1 MANAPYSSPATQ
13 PLSDTTMTNTLKL
26 VLLALAAYAPAAH
39 AAISVV
45 DDAGNRVTLQQP
57 ARRIISMSPH
67 VTELLFAVGGGSR
80 IVGAMNFSDYP
91 EAARRIPLVG
101 SNSQIDMERAVA
113 LKPDL
118 LIVWQSGN
126 TARQLEQLRQLGVP
140 VFFSEPRRLDDV
152 ATSLTRFGQLL
163 GTEVQAQR
171 AAASYRAQ
179 IAALAARHSKRPNVR
194 VFYQIW
200 DKPVYTLSG
209 DHMVSDAIRLCGGE
223 NIFAGLKVK
232 APSVSIEAVM
242 QANPEA
248 ILGDEQHGP
257 DDAGI
262 TIWKPYK
269 TMTAVARGNLFTL
282 NSELLTRSGPR
293 LPQGVSQLCERLET
307 ARRRRPK

>member
-1 MANAPYSSPATQ
+1 M
-13 PLSDTTMTNTLKL
+13 TTPFKI
-26 VLLALAAYAPAAH
+26 VLLALSLAAPGAH
-39 AAISVV
+39 AAVSVT
-45 DDAGNRVTLQQP
+45 DDAGKVVTLQKP

-67 VTELLFAVGGGSR
+67 VTELLFSAGGGDR
-80 IVGAMNFSDYP
+80 IVGAMNFSNYP
-91 EAARRIPLVG
+91 DAAKRIPLIG

-118 LIVWQSGN
+118 LIVWKSGN

-163 GTEVQAQR
+163 GTEPVAQK
-171 AAASYRAQ
+171 AAADYRAQ
-179 IAALAARHSKRPNVR
+179 IAALGARHSKRPTVR

-223 NIFAGLKVK
+223 NVFAGLKVK

-242 QANPEA
+242 QENPEA
-248 ILGDEQHGP
+248 IVGDEPHGP

-262 TIWKPYK
+262 TIWKPFN
-269 TMTAVARGNLFTL
+269 TMTAVGRGNLFTL

-293 LPQGVSQLCERLET
+293 LPQGVAQLCERLET
-307 ARRRRPK
+307 ARQRRPGKGV

>member
-1 MANAPYSSPATQ
+1 
-13 PLSDTTMTNTLKL
+13 MTHTFKT
-26 VLLALAAYAPAAH
+26 VLLALSIAAPGAH
-39 AAISVV
+39 AAVSVI
-45 DDAGNRVTLQQP
+45 DDAGNRITLQQP

-67 VTELLFAVGGGSR
+67 VTELLFSAGGGER
-80 IVGAMNFSDYP
+80 IVGAMNFSNFPD
-91 EAARRIPLVG
+91 AAKRIPLIG
-101 SNSQIDMERAVA
+101 SNSQIDMERAVS

-118 LIVWQSGN
+118 LIVWKSGN

-163 GTEVQAQR
+163 GTEAVAQK
-171 AAASYRAQ
+171 AAADYRAQ
-179 IAALAARHSKRPNVR
+179 IAALGARYSKRPTVR

-223 NIFAGLKVK
+223 NVFAGLKVK

-242 QANPEA
+242 QENPEA
-248 ILGDEQHGP
+248 IIGDEPHGP

-262 TIWKPYK
+262 TIWKPFGS
-269 TMTAVARGNLFTL
+269 MTAVGRGNLFTL

-293 LPQGVSQLCERLET
+293 LPQGVAQLCERLDT
-307 ARRRRPK
+307 ARQRRPAKGV

>member
-1 MANAPYSSPATQ
+1 MNNTFSIIL
-13 PLSDTTMTNTLKL
+13 LSIA
-26 VLLALAAYAPAAH
+26 ALSPAAH

-67 VTELLFAVGGGSR
+67 VTELLFAAGGGNR

-91 EAARRIPLVG
+91 EAAKRIPLVG

-126 TARQLEQLRQLGVP
+126 TARQLEQLRSLGVP
-140 VFFSEPRRLDDV
+140 LFFSEPRKLDDV

-163 GTEVQAQR
+163 GTE
-171 AAASYRAQ
+171 AAAQEAAAAYRAQ
-179 IAALAARHSKRPNVR
+179 VAALAARHSKRPTVR

-209 DHMVSDAIRLCGGE
+209 DHIVSDAIRLCGGA

-248 ILGDEQHGP
+248 IVGDQQHGP

-269 TMTAVARGNLFTL
+269 TMTAVARDNLFTL
-282 NSELLTRSGPR
+282 NSELLTRAGPR
-293 LPQGVSQLCERLET
+293 LPEGVAQLCDRLES
-307 ARRRRPK
+307 ARQRRPK

>member
-1 MANAPYSSPATQ
+1 
-13 PLSDTTMTNTLKL
+13 MTNTLKII
-26 VLLALAAYAPAAH
+26 LLAIAVFAPAAR

-45 DDAGNRVTLQQP
+45 DDAGNRITLQQP

-67 VTELLFAVGGGSR
+67 VTELLFAVGGGNR

-91 EAARRIPLVG
+91 EAAKRIPLVG

-140 VFFSEPRRLDDV
+140 VFFSEPRKLDDV

-163 GTEVQAQR
+163 GTEAAAQQ

-179 IAALAARHSKRPNVR
+179 IAALAARHSKRPTVR

-223 NIFAGLKVK
+223 NIFGGLKVK

-248 ILGDEQHGP
+248 ILGDEQHGQ

-282 NSELLTRSGPR
+282 DSELLTRSGPR
-293 LPQGVSQLCERLET
+293 LPEGVAQLCDRLET
-307 ARRRRPK
+307 ARQRRTK

>member
-1 MANAPYSSPATQ
+1 MTKTLNIIL
-13 PLSDTTMTNTLKL
+13 LS
-26 VLLALAAYAPAAH
+26 LAACAPAAN
-39 AAISVV
+39 AAVSVV
-45 DDAGNRVTLQQP
+45 DDAGNRITLQQP

-91 EAARRIPLVG
+91 EAAKRIPLIG

-118 LIVWQSGN
+118 LIVWKSGN

-140 VFFSEPRRLDDV
+140 VFFSEPRKLDDV

-163 GTEVQAQR
+163 GTE
-171 AAASYRAQ
+171 AAAKQAAAAYRAQ
-179 IAALAARHSKRPNVR
+179 IAALAARHSKRPTVR
-194 VFYQIW
+194 VFYQVW

-232 APSVSIEAVM
+232 APSVSIEAVL

-248 ILGDEQHGP
+248 IFGDEQHGP

-269 TMTAVARGNLFTL
+269 TMAAVARGNLFML

-293 LPQGVSQLCERLET
+293 LPQGVAQLCERLET
-307 ARRRRPK
+307 ARQRRPK

>member
-1 MANAPYSSPATQ
+1 
-13 PLSDTTMTNTLKL
+13 MTKTLKII
-26 VLLALAAYAPAAH
+26 LLALAACAPAAN

-45 DDAGNRVTLQQP
+45 DDAGNRITLQQP

-67 VTELLFAVGGGSR
+67 VTELLFAIGGGNR

-91 EAARRIPLVG
+91 EAAKRIPLIG

-118 LIVWQSGN
+118 LIVWKSGN

-140 VFFSEPRRLDDV
+140 VFFSEPRKLDDV
-152 ATSLTRFGQLL
+152 ATSLARFGQLL
-163 GTEVQAQR
+163 GTE
-171 AAASYRAQ
+171 AAAQQAAAAYRAQ
-179 IAALAARHSKRPNVR
+179 IAALAQRHGKRPTVR

-223 NIFAGLKVK
+223 NVFAGLKVK
-232 APSVSIEAVM
+232 APSVSIEAVL

-248 ILGDEQHGP
+248 IFGDEQHGP

-293 LPQGVSQLCERLET
+293 LPQGVAQLCERLELT
-307 ARRRRPK
+307 RQRRPK

>member
-1 MANAPYSSPATQ
+1 
-13 PLSDTTMTNTLKL
+13 MTHTFKFI
-26 VLLALAAYAPAAH
+26 LLALAIAAPGARAAV
-39 AAISVV
+39 SVT
-45 DDAGNRVTLQQP
+45 DDAGNVITLQKP

-67 VTELLFAVGGGSR
+67 VTELLFSAGGGER

-91 EAARRIPLVG
+91 EAAKRIPLIG
-101 SNSQIDMERAVA
+101 SNSQIDMERAVS

-118 LIVWQSGN
+118 LIVWKSGN
-126 TARQLEQLRQLGVP
+126 TARQLEQLQQLGVP

-163 GTEVQAQR
+163 GTEPVAQK
-171 AAASYRAQ
+171 AAADYRAQ
-179 IAALAARHSKRPNVR
+179 IAALGARHSKRPTVR

-223 NIFAGLKVK
+223 NVFADLKAK
-232 APSVSIEAVM
+232 APSVSVEAVV
-242 QANPEA
+242 QENPEA
-248 ILGDEQHGP
+248 IIGDEPHGP

-262 TIWKPYK
+262 TIWKPFRA
-269 TMTAVARGNLFTL
+269 MTAVGRGNLFTL

-293 LPQGVSQLCERLET
+293 LPQGVTQLCERLET
-307 ARRRRPK
+307 ARRRRPAKGV

>member
-1 MANAPYSSPATQ
+1 
-13 PLSDTTMTNTLKL
+13 MTNTLKII
-26 VLLALAAYAPAAH
+26 LLAIAVFAPAAR

-45 DDAGNRVTLQQP
+45 DDAGNRITLQQP

-67 VTELLFAVGGGSR
+67 VTELLFAVGGGNR

-91 EAARRIPLVG
+91 EAAKRIPLVG

-140 VFFSEPRRLDDV
+140 VFFSEPRKLDDV

-163 GTEVQAQR
+163 GTEAAAQQ

-179 IAALAARHSKRPNVR
+179 IAALAARHSKRPTVR

-223 NIFAGLKVK
+223 NIFGGLKVK

-248 ILGDEQHGP
+248 ILGDEQHGQ

-282 NSELLTRSGPR
+282 DSELLTRSGPR
-293 LPQGVSQLCERLET
+293 LPEGVAQLCNRLET
-307 ARRRRPK
+307 ARQRRTK

>member
-1 MANAPYSSPATQ
+1 MTR
-13 PLSDTTMTNTLKL
+13 PLHLI
-26 VLLALAAYAPAAH
+26 LLAIAAFAPAAH
-39 AAISVV
+39 AAISVI

-67 VTELLFAVGGGSR
+67 VTELLFAAGGGER
-80 IVGAMNFSDYP
+80 IVGAMNFSNYP

-126 TARQLEQLRQLGVP
+126 TARQLEQLRHLGVP

-163 GTEVQAQR
+163 GTDAVAQK
-171 AAASYRAQ
+171 AAADYRAQ
-179 IAALAARHSKRPNVR
+179 IGALAARNSKRPTVR

-200 DKPVYTLSG
+200 DKPLYTLSG

-242 QANPEA
+242 QENPEA
-248 ILGDEQHGP
+248 ILGDEPHGP

-262 TIWKPYK
+262 TIWKPFS
-269 TMTAVARGNLFTL
+269 TMTAVRRANLFTL
-282 NSELLTRSGPR
+282 NGELLTRSGPR
-293 LPQGVSQLCERLET
+293 LPQGVAQLCERLET
-307 ARRRRPK
+307 ARKRRPAKGM